1 MSNVVI
7 EVSDA
12 TETTAPITL
21 TDKAVSEVRRIMESN
36 SIPENYGLRI
46 GVKGGGCSGLSY
58 SLGFDA
64 AERDGDK
71 VLDHEGIR
79 IFVDGK
85 SLFYL
90 MGTVLDY
97 TDGLSGRGFV
107 FNNPQATKTCGCGSS
122 FGV

>member
-1 MSNVVI
+1 MSQAVDTVGI
-7 EVSDA
+7 
-12 TETTAPITL
+12 TEESTAPISL
-21 TDKAVSEVRRIMESN
+21 TGKAVLEVRRIMEAN
-36 SIPENYGLRI
+36 NIPSTFGLRI
-46 GVKGGGCSGLSY
+46 GVKGGGCSGLNY

-64 AERDGDK
+64 DQRDGDK
-71 VLDHEGIR
+71 CLEHDGIR

-107 FNNPQATKTCGCGSS
+107 FNNPQATRTCGCGSS